1 MGLSLGGDAGAKL
14 LTKQGLIE
22 PAIDYAVE
30 SGAFDHAFELA
41 RSACPEKLSDVHLKH
56 ALYLEDEERY
66 KEAELEFIQ
75 ARKPREAV
83 DMYIHQQAWSDALA
97 VANTYDPTAAS
108 DIYISQA
115 RVKVDAGKYQH
126 AERYSVSCQ
135 ARVGASSIKMRAWVE
150 ALALMSVTTTYAQR
164 FTGILQAEARR
175 GTGDE

>member
-1 MGLSLGGDAGAKL
+1 MRVATMHGGPNASKRVAYAWALSLGGDAGAKL

-75 ARKPREAV
+75 AKKAKRSSRYVHP
-83 DMYIHQQAWSDALA
+83 S
-97 VANTYDPTAAS
+97 
-108 DIYISQA
+108 
-115 RVKVDAGKYQH
+115 AGM
-126 AERYSVSCQ
+126 V
-135 ARVGASSIKMRAWVE
+135 
-150 ALALMSVTTTYAQR
+150 
-164 FTGILQAEARR
+164 
-175 GTGDE
+175 